1 VKSIASIDEPLLSPA
16 APYAVAAHWVGRAAA
31 LVSLTKPRLVAMVLV
46 TVAVGFLLGA
56 RGSRGDAT
64 TAALAATLFGTA
76 LVAGGAGAL
85 NQWMERERDARMR
98 RTANRALPSG
108 KLSPTQALFFGGLL
122 SVLGTVFLFFVVN
135 SLAAAAAFVTLVLYV
150 AVYTPLKSVTTLNTV
165 IGAVPGALPPL
176 IGWGAATGTLGREAW
191 TLFLIV
197 FLWQFPH
204 FLAIAW
210 IYRDDYKRA
219 GFRMLSG
226 RDARGTMTGCQAVSY
241 ALALVPAGL
250 LPALVGLAGPVY
262 FAGALFLGLL
272 YLGDAFSFWLGAS
285 DARARRL
292 LRTSFLYLPAV
303 LLLMFLNPVPY

>member
-1 VKSIASIDEPLLSPA
+1 L
-16 APYAVAAHWVGRAAA
+16 
-31 LVSLTKPRLVAMVLV
+31 
-46 TVAVGFLLGA
+46 
-56 RGSRGDAT
+56 
-64 TAALAATLFGTA
+64 
-76 LVAGGAGAL
+76 
-85 NQWMERERDARMR
+85 
-98 RTANRALPSG
+98 
-108 KLSPTQALFFGGLL
+108 
-122 SVLGTVFLFFVVN
+122 FVVN
-135 SLAAAAAFVTLVLYV
+135 PLAAIAAVVTLVLYV
-150 AVYTPLKSVTTLNTV
+150 GVYTPLKPVTTLNTV
-165 IGAVPGALPPL
+165 IGAIPGALPPL

-210 IYRDDYKRA
+210 IYREDYQRA
-219 GFRMLSG
+219 GFRMLTAGDSN
-226 RDARGTMTGCQAVSY
+226 GTMTGCQAVSY

-285 DARARRL
+285 DTRARRL